1 MARQASSVV
10 RFGSFELNL
19 KTGELRKNGIRL
31 RLPDQAFQI
40 FQLLLEKHG
49 DLVSREELRARLWHH
64 DTFVDF
70 EQGLNRAVN
79 KLREALCDS
88 AGVPRYIET
97 IPRHGYRFIAPLLA
111 ANSGGHGDGGDLPRS
126 LAIIPFTNTSGT
138 GEADYFCA
146 GIAESLIY
154 RFAELPSLRV
164 MACATAFRYRNSTLD
179 AQSIGRELNVDAVL
193 TGRAALLVP
202 TGVGN
207 RIDLSAELVDVRD
220 GALLWGHQCNCK
232 LADWFE
238 VQEEMS
244 RAIFESLRLTLTQQQ
259 INRVQKRYTSSL
271 EAHQYYMRGVF
282 NWNKREPG
290 AVRRAMEY
298 FQKALEVDPEYAPAY
313 AGLAECFAVSSLY
326 PYCFLPPAQAM
337 PRAKTSALRALELDP
352 ELAEAHA
359 TLGLVRLMYEWNLAD
374 SEQSFA
380 RAQQLK
386 PSCPN
391 AHVWFALYCIAVGD
405 LERAHSE
412 AQKVRECDPFTP
424 GAVLPGVTLF
434 YDRQYERALTE
445 IHVAATLEP
454 TYPPVYLFTGFGE
467 CALGRPVRAIDW
479 FNTAL
484 KLSSAEGANP
494 IALSALGY
502 AYGLAGRTDEA
513 AGVLHQLEEI
523 AHDRYVPS
531 HAFAFVNLGL
541 GRIKTT
547 LDAIEELVRE
557 RSDFVIYLQRHAA
570 FDNLRQHPR
579 FVAALKQVY
588 GPRAAAVSR

>member
-1 MARQASSVV
+1 MNPIA
-10 RFGSFELNL
+10 RFGSFEVNL
-19 KTGELRKNGIRL
+19 KTGELRKSGIRL
-31 RLPDQAFQI
+31 RLSDQAFQI
-40 FQLLLEKHG
+40 LYVLLEKHG
-49 DLVSREELRARLWHH
+49 ELVSREELCARLWHD

-70 EQGLNRAVN
+70 ERGLNRAVN

-88 AGVPRYIET
+88 AEVPRYIET

-111 ANSGGHGDGGDLPRS
+111 EDSDGDRKTNDLPRS
-126 LAIIPFTNTSGT
+126 LAIIPFSNASGT
-138 GEADYFCA
+138 GEADYLCA

-164 MACATAFRYRNSTLD
+164 MACATVFRYRNSTLD
-179 AQSIGRELNVDAVL
+179 AQSIGRELKVDAVL
-193 TGRAALLVP
+193 TGRVILHGDSLR
-202 TGVGN
+202 VG
-207 RIDLSAELVDVRD
+207 AELVDVRD
-220 GALLWGHQCNCK
+220 GTMIWGHQYKGK

-259 INRVQKRYTSSL
+259 INRVQRRYTNSL

-282 NWNKREPG
+282 NWNKREPI

-313 AGLAECFAVSSLY
+313 AGLAECFAVSSVY
-326 PYCFLPPAQAM
+326 PYCFLPPGQAM

-359 TLGLVRLMYEWNLAD
+359 TLGLVRLVYEWNFVE
-374 SEQSFA
+374 SEQSFV

-391 AHVWFALYCIAVGD
+391 AHVWFALYCIAVED
-405 LERAHSE
+405 LERAQSE

-424 GAVLPGVTLF
+424 GAVLPGVTLY
-434 YDRQYERALTE
+434 YDRQYERALSE

-454 TYPPVYLFTGFGE
+454 MYPPVYLFTGFGE
-467 CALGRPVRAIDW
+467 CALGRPVRGIEW

-484 KLSSAEGANP
+484 KLSSAEGTNP
-494 IALSALGY
+494 VALSALGY
-502 AYGLAGRTDEA
+502 AYGLAGKTDDA
-513 AGVLHQLEEI
+513 LGVLQQLDDI
-523 AHDRYVPS
+523 ARDRYVPA

-541 GRIKTT
+541 GRMEAT
-547 LDAIEELVRE
+547 LDGIEELIHE

-570 FDNLRQHPR
+570 FDSVRQQPR
-579 FVAALKQVY
+579 FVAAMKKVY
-588 GPRAAAVSR
+588 GPKAVAAAR